1 VIKGGEVVTA
11 GSRFVADLMI
21 ADGKIVQI
29 GGDMPSADGGVRV
42 LDAAGYHV
50 LPGGVDMHVHLS
62 PAFTPAGVGPGGVAT
77 EAGPEAGP
85 AAGET
90 VHYWS
95 DDFASGSRAAVV
107 GGITTIGNMTFP
119 HVGEPLA
126 AAIERTAAEASGLSL
141 IDFTL
146 HPIALS
152 AAGVTAQLAELTA
165 ASCGASRSSPCCP
178 ASTTRPRNTYR

>member
-1 VIKGGEVVTA
+1 VTRTVIAGGEVVTA

-77 EAGPEAGP
+77 EAGSEAGP

-95 DDFASGSRAAVV
+95 DDFASGSRAAVA

-126 AAIERTAAEASGLSL
+126 APAQNNVSRVSPLRLPAAPS
-141 IDFTL
+141 
-146 HPIALS
+146 IAFR
-152 AAGVTAQLAELTA
+152 AA
-165 ASCGASRSSPCCP
+165 P
-178 ASTTRPRNTYR
+178 ARPNRRP

>member
-1 VIKGGEVVTA
+1 VTRTVIAGGEVVTA

-77 EAGPEAGP
+77 EAGPEGP

-95 DDFASGSRAAVV
+95 DDFASGSRAAA
-107 GGITTIGNMTFP
+107 GISGPRAPRPIPESMPATTARGRRVRRP
-119 HVGEPLA
+119 ARSP
-126 AAIERTAAEASGLSL
+126 
-141 IDFTL
+141 
-146 HPIALS
+146 S
-152 AAGVTAQLAELTA
+152 ACA
-165 ASCGASRSSPCCP
+165 RSAPG
-178 ASTTRPRNTYR
+178 